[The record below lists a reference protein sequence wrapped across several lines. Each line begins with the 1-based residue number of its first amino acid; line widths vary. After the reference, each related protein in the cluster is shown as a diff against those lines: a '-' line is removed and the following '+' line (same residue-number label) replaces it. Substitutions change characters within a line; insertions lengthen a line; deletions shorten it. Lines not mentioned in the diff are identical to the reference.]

1 MENHIFLKTHYKWQC
16 SIVFCMLTRGYGIL
30 MYLGEYLASFGIGT
44 DILEQAAFESKI
56 ESKDGIAKY
65 GGFSMVFLNQ
75 FVSLI
80 GMSKTSPRSVGFWIS
95 RVFSIPQKSERRC
108 FLKKNKFLET
118 FEKIWGR

>member
-1 MENHIFLKTHYKWQC
+1 
-16 SIVFCMLTRGYGIL
+16 

-56 ESKDGIAKY
+56 DSKDGIAEY

-80 GMSKTSPRSVGFWIS
+80 GMSKTSPRSVGF
-95 RVFSIPQKSERRC
+95 
-108 FLKKNKFLET
+108 
-118 FEKIWGR
+118 